1 MAPRRNALPA
11 PGGLFESTGNRARQ
25 AAAGNPGVAGF
36 NDRGASDFAAG
47 LSALSGIVEG
57 IQLQRDSVKGV
68 GVETEATVQAQK
80 DTAALNPLDKDY
92 QEQVKAVWDNAK
104 KRVMESGISSPAV
117 LDDLAKRMDRHGAAM
132 QIHAIGETKSAVNK
146 QAIITYK
153 DATDAISAKIRND
166 PANANLYMGEFQADA
181 ARLKVGMDPVA
192 FEQVSRGAFDTFAK
206 AQVYGYA
213 EKGNFGAA
221 RNALK
226 AQAEHLDI
234 NAATGMSRYID
245 GRESKARADGDRAR
259 TIMANDLAAR
269 MNDWAHGLGP
279 PVPREEIDKLKGT
292 ANYGTMVGM
301 FGAATEKLAGKS
313 EREREK
319 MIAQKA
325 TDISARI
332 SDAEAGKGPMPS
344 REEID
349 ALKQYRQYD
358 ELVKQH
364 NHVEVKKRIERG
376 KDEEAINASQNGTF
390 KNQGQFDRYQ
400 RIVTGGLPIG
410 ALATRAPQED
420 WDKAV
425 NFIRTQAAQH
435 GYVSG
440 ETKAML
446 ENADSVTDKS
456 KAGFVGRVASLADD
470 LEQNGQTPQG
480 VTLRDTGTLAA
491 VRAEAKLLMDTERL
505 TKTEAFAK
513 AAESVMTKGPVTIQ
527 QEKDRVFVA
536 KTTLNSKEFDLP
548 GKVKGVFASTGWFE
562 TNPAMGAS
570 LQATYRRLYE
580 ENAKRTDDPQQIE
593 AMTKAAITR
602 QYGPTAVGGVKEIV
616 QYPVERELAK
626 VTGAQFL
633 TDDQKTAIVQREVLG
648 ILTERGLK
656 PREAPDRPGQPP
668 FKLVPSDRTVEDIRN
683 GRPASG
689 YQIMLQNGDTYYDT
703 GLRYRVPNANELKTN
718 DTYTIYESERTA
730 KQLQDR
736 QQYLDSDPKAR
747 EAIRNQKSRVP
758 ASTIDPG
765 PQVEPKPPEP
775 SGAELIRRNQR
786 RGLPGGN

>member
-80 DTAALNPLDKDY
+80 DTAALNPLDKGY

-104 KRVMESGISSPAV
+104 KRVMEAGITNSAV
-117 LDDLAKRMDRHGAAM
+117 LDDLSKRMDRHGAAM

-234 NAATGMSRYID
+234 NAATGMSQYID
-245 GRESKARADGDRAR
+245 GRESKARADGERAQ
-259 TIMANDLAAR
+259 TANVANYLVSV
-269 MNDWAHGLGP
+269 NDKAHGIKPWEG
-279 PVPREEIDKLKGT
+279 
-292 ANYGTMVGM
+292 N
-301 FGAATEKLAGKS
+301 
-313 EREREK
+313 EREVLDSMK
-319 MIAQKA
+319 
-325 TDISARI
+325 
-332 SDAEAGKGPMPS
+332 
-344 REEID
+344 
-349 ALKQYRQYD
+349 
-358 ELVKQH
+358 
-364 NHVEVKKRIERG
+364 ERG
-376 KDEEAINASQNGTF
+376 AISPAGWATAVSTLNSAQDKYRVETAKNDAAITAAKNGTF
-390 KNQGQFDRYQ
+390 ENQKQFDRYQ
-400 RIVTGGLPIG
+400 SIMTGGLPVG
-410 ALATRAPQED
+410 ALASQAPQKD
-420 WDKAV
+420 WDTV
-425 NFIRTQAAQH
+425 SNFIKTQAAQH

-440 ETKAML
+440 ETGDML
-446 ENADSVTDKS
+446 RNADSTTDKS
-456 KAGFVGRVASLADD
+456 KAGFVGRVAALADD
-470 LEQNGQTPQG
+470 LEQNGQVPQG
-480 VTLRDTGTLAA
+480 VTFRETGTLAA
-491 VRAEAKLLMDTERL
+491 VRAEAQRL
-505 TKTEAFAK
+505 REEGVPKVEAFAK

-536 KTTLNSKEFDLP
+536 KATLNSKEFDLP
-548 GKVKGVFASTGWFE
+548 GKVKGAFASTGWFE
-562 TNPAMGAS
+562 ANPAMGAS

-668 FKLVPSDRTVEDIRN
+668 FKLVPSDRTVEDIRS

-689 YQIMLQNGDTYYDT
+689 YHILLQNGDTYYDT
-703 GLRYRVPNANELKTN
+703 GLRYRVPNVNELKTN

-730 KQLQDR
+730 KQLKER
-736 QQYLDSDPKAR
+736 QQYLNSDPQMQER
-747 EAIRNQKSRVP
+747 
-758 ASTIDPG
+758 
-765 PQVEPKPPEP
+765 
-775 SGAELIRRNQR
+775 LRNQR
-786 RGLPGGN
+786 AIEKSRGSR